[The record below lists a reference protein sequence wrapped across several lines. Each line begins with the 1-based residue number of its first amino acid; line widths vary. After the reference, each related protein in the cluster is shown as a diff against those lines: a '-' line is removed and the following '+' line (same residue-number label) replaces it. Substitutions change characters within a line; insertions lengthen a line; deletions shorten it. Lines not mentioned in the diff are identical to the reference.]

1 VGQFGADD
9 RLQTAL
15 MNVRFEGNNGHDADV
30 TRCLLMTQCGHWT
43 TGYRPLLE
51 QSLRGLS
58 LCLNWSA
65 PRCSPK
71 ESAGAYQ
78 CSCRGQSTKVS
89 GSVSG
94 RRTRLRDRLLV
105 HCDQIIGIVL
115 QSEPLDG
122 LASPPKVVQAGAT
135 ISFHAG
141 VSRLWTSAPPVV
153 GGSTKLSVSGR
164 LWRMCRVLQ
173 SLLLAAGAPPEH

>member
-1 VGQFGADD
+1 MSAYDPMRTLDERIQAF
-9 RLQTAL
+9 
-15 MNVRFEGNNGHDADV
+15 
-30 TRCLLMTQCGHWT
+30 
-43 TGYRPLLE
+43 LE
-51 QSLRGLS
+51 QSLTGLS

-71 ESAGAYQ
+71 ESAGAYE

-122 LASPPKVVQAGAT
+122 LASPPRVVQAGAT

-164 LWRMCRVLQ
+164 LWRTCRVLQ